1 MKLIN
6 VLEEKKLIQKL
17 KVYNLKKYYKKRLVL
32 DIDYLHFQK
41 GKVYLL
47 VGFNGSGKSTLLK
60 SILNIIDFQG
70 EIVVSSNKIGFLPE
84 RFPEVSYISALAFL
98 RGLKIDENEDKI
110 FKYALLFNLDL
121 HLSISNLSKGNLQK
135 VMIIQTIINDADILI
150 FDEPLNGLD
159 PKMQN
164 VFLNIIKE
172 LKNENRCIIITTHY
186 QKYYEDILDE
196 IIYLE
201 NGEIYENNKNN

>member
-1 MKLIN
+1 MIKI
-6 VLEEKKLIQKL
+6 
-17 KVYNLKKYYKKRLVL
+17 YNLKKYYKKRLVL
-32 DIDYLHFQK
+32 DINYLHFHK

-60 SILNIIDFQG
+60 SILNIIDYQG
-70 EIVVSSNKIGFLPE
+70 EIEKNSNKIGFLPE
-84 RFPEVSYISALAFL
+84 RFPEVSYISALSFL
-98 RGLKIDENEDKI
+98 RGLKIDDNDEI
-110 FKYALLFNLDL
+110 IIKYARAFSLDL

-135 VMIIQTIINDADILI
+135 VMIIQTIMNDADILI

-172 LKNENRCIIITTHY
+172 LKNKNRLIIITTHY

-196 IIYLE
+196 VIYLE
-201 NGEIYENNKNN
+201 NGKIYENNKNN

>member
-1 MKLIN
+1 MI
-6 VLEEKKLIQKL
+6 

-98 RGLKIDENEDKI
+98 RVLKIDENEDKI
-110 FKYALLFNLDL
+110 FKYASLFNLDL

-135 VMIIQTIINDADILI
+135 VMIIQTIMNDADMLI

-201 NGEIYENNKNN
+201 NGKIYENNKNN